1 VLKQADQALD
11 KAKEQ
16 ETAERH
22 LRSLESRRDTL
33 VSTAEKVHD
42 EVRFEDG
49 LLAMNEDIQ
58 RLSQLLLDLV
68 TRKWVEGCMRHWK
81 RLTRPHTGA
90 STN

>member
-1 VLKQADQALD
+1 MLKLADQALD

-33 VSTAEKVHD
+33 VSAAEKVHD
-42 EVRFEDG
+42 EVRSEDG

-58 RLSQLLLDLV
+58 RMSQLLLESNDP
-68 TRKWVEGCMRHWK
+68 RSGWK
-81 RLTRPHTGA
+81 GA
-90 STN
+90 